1 MTRIPGDPV
10 LDNTVLADPVPPATA
25 PSVAEFGAAAR
36 NWLAARL
43 PAAAAD
49 PEQHTWGEGSDDVS
63 VFHRLTHQQERALL
77 DRAMAWQREKCD
89 AGYGAITWPA
99 EYGGAGLSDAHERA
113 FGEAEAG
120 FATPE
125 GHETF
130 AVTTSLVAPTVA
142 LFGTPGQRAR
152 FVRRFLRAE
161 ELCCQLFSEPGAGSD
176 LAGLATRAERV
187 NGEGGTGGEWIIN
200 GQKIWSSGAQFA
212 GWGELIARTDPS
224 VPKHAGMTAFLIPLD
239 APGVRISPI
248 RQMSGGSSFC
258 EVFLTDVRVP
268 DELRLGDVG
277 SGWKVALT
285 TLGFERGGS
294 GAGRGVGGSWERL
307 LGLAQW
313 LGRTGDPVVR
323 QQLASVYIHQRV
335 RRMNAARAAAAAAA
349 GQPPGPE
356 GSVGKLLWV
365 TGMTEIGQ
373 VAAGLLGARL
383 TADTGEW
390 GTFAWNDHILGA
402 PGYRIAG
409 GSDEIQRN
417 IIAERVLGLPG
428 DIRVDRDVPWRDI
441 PR

>member
-1 MTRIPGDPV
+1 MTAG
-10 LDNTVLADPVPPATA
+10 
-25 PSVAEFGAAAR
+25 PSVAEFAAAAR
-36 NWLAARL
+36 NWLAARM
-43 PAAAAD
+43 PAGA
-49 PEQHTWGEGSDDVS
+49 PEQRAWGEGSDDLS
-63 VFHRLTHQQERALL
+63 VFHRLSFEQERALL
-77 DRAMAWQREKCD
+77 EAAMAWQREKCD

-113 FGEAEAG
+113 FSEVEAD

-142 LFGTPGQRAR
+142 IYGTPGQRTR

-176 LAGLATRAERV
+176 LAGLATQAERD
-187 NGEGGTGGEWIIN
+187 GDEWVIN
-200 GQKIWSSGAQFA
+200 GQKVWSSGAQFA
-212 GWGELIARTDPS
+212 SWGELIARTDPS
-224 VPKHAGMTAFLIPLD
+224 VTKHAGLTAFLIPLD
-239 APGVRISPI
+239 APGVEVRPI

-258 EVFLTDVRVP
+258 EVFLTNVRVP
-268 DELRLGDVG
+268 DDLRLGAVG

-294 GAGRGVGGSWERL
+294 GERGVGGSWERL
-307 LGLAQW
+307 LGLARW

-335 RRMNAARAAAAAAA
+335 RHMNAARAAAAAAA

-356 GSVGKLLWV
+356 GSIGKLLWV

-373 VAAGLLGARL
+373 VAASLLGARL

-428 DIRVDRDVPWRDI
+428 DIRVDRDVPWREI

>member
-1 MTRIPGDPV
+1 MTQVP
-10 LDNTVLADPVPPATA
+10 ADPAPPG
-25 PSVAEFGAAAR
+25 VAEFAAAAR
-36 NWLAARL
+36 TWLAARW
-43 PAAAAD
+43 PAAAAG
-49 PEQHTWGEGSDDVS
+49 PEQRGWGEGSDDVS
-63 VFHRLTHQQERALL
+63 VFHRLSHQQERALL
-77 DRAMAWQREKCD
+77 DRAMAWQQEKYD

-99 EYGGAGLSDAHERA
+99 EYGGAGLSDAHDRA
-113 FGEAEAG
+113 FTEAEAG
-120 FATPE
+120 FAVPE

-130 AVTTSLVAPTVA
+130 AVTTALVAPTVA
-142 LFGTPGQRAR
+142 IFGTQEQQAR

-176 LAGLATRAERV
+176 LAGLATRAARD
-187 NGEGGTGGEWIIN
+187 GDEWVIN

-224 VPKHAGMTAFLIPLD
+224 VPKHAGMTAFLVPLD

-277 SGWKVALT
+277 AGWKVALT

-294 GAGRGVGGSWERL
+294 GGRGVGGSWERL

-313 LGRTGDPVVR
+313 LGRAGDPVVR

>member
-1 MTRIPGDPV
+1 
-10 LDNTVLADPVPPATA
+10 
-25 PSVAEFGAAAR
+25 
-36 NWLAARL
+36 
-43 PAAAAD
+43 
-49 PEQHTWGEGSDDVS
+49 
-63 VFHRLTHQQERALL
+63 
-77 DRAMAWQREKCD
+77 
-89 AGYGAITWPA
+89 
-99 EYGGAGLSDAHERA
+99 
-113 FGEAEAG
+113 
-120 FATPE
+120 
-125 GHETF
+125 
-130 AVTTSLVAPTVA
+130 
-142 LFGTPGQRAR
+142 
-152 FVRRFLRAE
+152 
-161 ELCCQLFSEPGAGSD
+161 
-176 LAGLATRAERV
+176 
-187 NGEGGTGGEWIIN
+187 
-200 GQKIWSSGAQFA
+200 
-212 GWGELIARTDPS
+212 
-224 VPKHAGMTAFLIPLD
+224 MTAFLIPLN

>member
-1 MTRIPGDPV
+1 MTGHPV
-10 LDNTVLADPVPPATA
+10 TV
-25 PSVAEFGAAAR
+25 PSVAEFAAAAR
-36 NWLAARL
+36 GWLAARL
-43 PAAAAD
+43 PEAAA
-49 PEQHTWGEGSDDVS
+49 EQRAWGEGSDDVS
-63 VFHRLTHQQERALL
+63 VFHRLSAAQEQSLL
-77 DRAMAWQREKCD
+77 NRAMAWQQEKYD
-89 AGYGAITWPA
+89 AGYGAVTWSA
-99 EYGGAGLSDAHERA
+99 EHGGAGLSEAHERA
-113 FGEAEAG
+113 FNDVEAT

-130 AVTTSLVAPTVA
+130 AVTTRLVAPTVA
-142 LFGTPGQRAR
+142 LFGTSAQRAR

-176 LAGLATRAERV
+176 LAGLATRAERR
-187 NGEGGTGGEWIIN
+187 GDEWIIN

-212 GWGELIARTDPS
+212 GWGELIARTDPA

-268 DELRLGDVG
+268 DGLRLGDVG

-285 TLGFERGGS
+285 TLGFERGSS
-294 GAGRGVGGSWERL
+294 GGGRDVGGSWERL
-307 LGLAQW
+307 LGLARW

-323 QQLASVYIHQRV
+323 QQLASVYVHQRL
-335 RRMNAARAAAAAAA
+335 RGMNAARAAASAAA

-356 GSVGKLLWV
+356 GSIGKLLWV
-365 TGMTEIGQ
+365 QGMTEIGQ

-390 GTFAWNDHILGA
+390 GTFGWNDHILGA

-428 DIRVDRDVPWRDI
+428 DIRVDREVPWRDV